1 MGNKH
6 CVIMFL
12 KSPDVGA
19 VKSRLAAT
27 VQADVAL
34 ELYRCFVSDMMGM
47 IAEGGY
53 SLTIFFYPPESEE
66 KIARWLGQEHTFFPQ
81 SGDDLGER
89 MKNAFRTVFS
99 QGVASAI
106 LIGTDI
112 PDLPA
117 RIIDEAL
124 TSLTGHDAVLGP
136 TYDGGYYL
144 IGFRADTF
152 LPQAFDG
159 ISWSSPEVFAQTL
172 CALETAGCRV
182 HVLQRWRDID
192 TFEDLE
198 ALFRDSQ
205 STPFTGSATIG
216 YMRRTMCGPLSGDN
230 PEPARIRPG
239 PHDVNNFRGESDM
252 VNEFENTIS
261 SQPGDKGLFGETI
274 ETLQI
279 NLGLACNQQCLHC
292 HLECSP
298 QRKETMEWPVME
310 LILGAVETSRC
321 RFADLTGGAPELN
334 PHFRRFVMSLRER
347 GCHVKVRTN
356 LTVLLEPGMEDLPGF
371 FKEHGVELIASLPC
385 YTKENVCAQRGPGV
399 YEKSIEAI
407 RRLNALGYGLQPSLP
422 LSLVYNPGGAF
433 LPPPQLS
440 LETDYRRELAERFGI
455 SFTHL
460 LTITNMP
467 LGRFRKEL
475 AAQKQLES
483 YRDLLRQSFNPA
495 TVSGLMCRRQVNIG
509 WDGTLYDCDFNLAL
523 HLPVNHGAPDNIG
536 AFVPDALRARRIV
549 TGQHCFGCTAGA
561 GSSCAGSI
569 ISGKDDVAG

>member
-1 MGNKH
+1 MGNER
-6 CVIMFL
+6 CVIMFV

-47 IAEGGY
+47 IAQGGY
-53 SLTIFFYPPESEE
+53 PLVISFYPPDSGQ
-66 KIARWLGQEHTFFPQ
+66 KIAGWLGQEHTFLPQ
-81 SGDDLGER
+81 SGGDLGER

-117 RIIDEAL
+117 PVIDEAL
-124 TSLTGHDAVLGP
+124 TSLTDHDAVVGP

-144 IGFRADTF
+144 IGFTADTF

-172 CALETAGCRV
+172 CALEAAGCRV

-198 ALFRDSQ
+198 ALFHDSQ
-205 STPFTGSATIG
+205 STPFNGSATIR
-216 YMRRTMCGPLSGDN
+216 YIRRTMCGPVSGNIPD
-230 PEPARIRPG
+230 PARILSG
-239 PHDVNNFRGESDM
+239 PHDVNNFRGDPDM

-279 NLGLACNQQCLHC
+279 NLGLTCNQQCHHC

-298 QRKETMEWPVME
+298 ERKEMMEWPVME
-310 LILGAVETSRC
+310 LILDAVEASRC

-334 PHFRRFVMSLRER
+334 PHFRRFVMSLREK

-356 LTVLLEPGMEDLPGF
+356 LTVLLEPGMEDLPEF

-385 YTKENVCAQRGPGV
+385 YTKENVCAQRGAGV

-407 RRLNALGYGLQPSLP
+407 RRLNALGYGLVPSLP

-433 LPPPQLS
+433 LPSPQLS
-440 LETDYRRELAERFGI
+440 LEADYRRELAERFGI

-475 AAQKQLES
+475 SAQKQLES
-483 YRDLLRQSFNPA
+483 YADLLRQSFNPA
-495 TVSGLMCRRQVNIG
+495 TVSGLMCRRQVSIG

-523 HLPVNHGAPDNIG
+523 NLPVNHGAPDNIRSF
-536 AFVPDALRARRIV
+536 APDVLRARRIV

-561 GSSCAGSI
+561 GSSCAGCI
-569 ISGKDDVAG
+569 V